1 MRFTNPTSGFSLRLI
16 PIMLPLLLAL
26 LVLPVAAMSL
36 QEAMKSLGEA
46 KTSGLVG
53 EQADGYLGVVR
64 DEGQSATIAS
74 LINEARRAEYLRL
87 AKENNIDLSDVEAL
101 AGKKA
106 IERTPAGQYVRPPS
120 GEWLRK

>member
-1 MRFTNPTSGFSLRLI
+1 MRCTNPISGFSLRLI
-16 PIMLPLLLAL
+16 PILLPLLLAL
-26 LVLPVAAMSL
+26 LVLPASALSLKDAMDSL
-36 QEAMKSLGEA
+36 SEA
-46 KTSGLVG
+46 KTRGLVG

-64 DEGQSATIAS
+64 DEGQAAAIAR

-106 IERTPAGQYVRPPS
+106 IERTPAGQYVRLPS